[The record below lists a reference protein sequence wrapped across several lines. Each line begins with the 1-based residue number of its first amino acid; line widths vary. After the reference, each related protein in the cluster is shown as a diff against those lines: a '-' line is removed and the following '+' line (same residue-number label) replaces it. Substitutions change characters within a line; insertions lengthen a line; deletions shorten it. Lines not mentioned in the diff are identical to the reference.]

1 HTTSDCVWSSD
12 AWSSDL
18 TISGSVATNDSDVDD
33 GASLTYSL
41 NAPVAGLTLN
51 PNGSYSLNAGN
62 TAYQHLAAG
71 ATTDVVANYTVKD
84 GQGATS
90 SSTLTI
96 TVTGVN
102 DAPVLDASRTP
113 VLNSENQ
120 GVGTP
125 SGAVGTLVSSLV
137 DFASVAGGLDNV
149 TDVDSGAVTGIALT
163 ATDTTNGSWWY
174 SINNGTNW
182 IAVGSISQTQ

>member
-51 PNGSYSLNAGN
+51 TDGSYSLNAGN

-90 SSTLTI
+90 SSSLTI

-102 DAPVLDASRTP
+102 DAPVAVAD
-113 VLNSENQ
+113 VNSERK
-120 GVGTP
+120 GTRLNA
-125 SGAVGTLVSSLV
+125 SHGNNDNAVDDG
-137 DFASVAGGLDNV
+137 
-149 TDVDSGAVTGIALT
+149 
-163 ATDTTNGSWWY
+163 
-174 SINNGTNW
+174 NN
-182 IAVGSISQTQ
+182 